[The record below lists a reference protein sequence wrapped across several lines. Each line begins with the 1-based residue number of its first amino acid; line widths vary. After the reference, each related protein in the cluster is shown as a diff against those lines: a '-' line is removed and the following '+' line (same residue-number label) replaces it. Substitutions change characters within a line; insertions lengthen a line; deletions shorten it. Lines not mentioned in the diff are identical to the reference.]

1 MPDGNASTG
10 MDNDVLIII
19 GITAVFVA
27 MFGIIYY
34 LYNKYSVEKEVES
47 EYDDSK
53 NNVRIQVNT
62 DTNKA
67 IVNYLNTL
75 KVVQGTDLTKLEE
88 SMKDF
93 VTDLVN
99 KQTRRIRANE
109 LAIDKNTDDITVNRV
124 QRNKNKSDIAR
135 LNDDMSFLR
144 KGISFD
150 TAKIILK
157 FVSEYEK
164 KYTIISSQKNMLIN
178 TNMMGLF
185 DPVIFGLFDK
195 YSDAPDVFVERHKDA
210 LMSITNKLFT
220 ELKIMNFYVNMD
232 NLEHTGYNSLKPHI
246 YTYIETNK
254 DNISF
259 ESHSKTSFI
268 VNEYMPKLISYLI
281 SNKLQIFEDID
292 TLMLNYFETVPEVTY
307 FNEFLTNVNIEN
319 VIENNDHLFVKCM
332 QKLTEGLDTTWAN
345 LKQRVLNNTA
355 IFNTYENKLLF
366 VLIPEYL
373 MMMQYNTDN
382 LSKYNRYV
390 NSQYFMD
397 MPSNYLNQQN
407 LKYFYSILK
416 MFTCDDNHTNIRNE
430 ALKIILSDT
439 LAALCT
445 SKHRKFVTEFLEGYK
460 AVVRA
465 NPSVFDDYESY
476 MLDYNDFICDAPAD
490 FDIDTYCGTGESS
503 TTPSS

>member
-19 GITAVFVA
+19 GITTVFVA

-34 LYNKYSVEKEVES
+34 LYNRYASEMEVES
-47 EYDDSK
+47 EYDNSK
-53 NNVRIQVNT
+53 NNLKIQVNA

-67 IVNYLNTL
+67 IVDYLNTL
-75 KVVQGTDLTKLEE
+75 KVVQGTDLTNLEN

-93 VTDLVN
+93 VTDLVDR
-99 KQTRRIRANE
+99 QARRIRANE
-109 LAIDKNTDDITVNRV
+109 RAIDKNTDDITVNRV

-144 KGISFD
+144 KGISYD

-157 FVSEYEK
+157 FVGEYEK
-164 KYTIISSQKNMLIN
+164 KYAITSSQKNMLIN

-185 DPVIFGLFDK
+185 DPIIFGLFDK
-195 YSDAPDVFVERHKDA
+195 DSDTPDLFVNRHKDA
-210 LMSITNKLFT
+210 LLSIINKLFT
-220 ELKIMNFYVNMD
+220 ELNIMNFYVNLD
-232 NLEHTGYNSLKPHI
+232 NLEHTAYNSLKPHI

-254 DNISF
+254 DNINF
-259 ESHSKTSFI
+259 ESNVKTSFI

-292 TLMLNYFETVPEVTY
+292 TLMVNYFATVPEVTY
-307 FNEFLTNVNIEN
+307 FNEFLTSVNIEN
-319 VIENNDHLFVKCM
+319 VIENNDHLFVKYM
-332 QKLTEGLDTTWAN
+332 QKLTEGIDTTWTN
-345 LKQRVLNNTA
+345 FKQRVLNGTA
-355 IFNTYENKLLF
+355 MFNTYENKLLF

-382 LSKYNRYV
+382 LSKYNRYID
-390 NSQYFMD
+390 SQYFMN
-397 MPSNYLNQQN
+397 MPSNYLNRLN
-407 LKYFYSILK
+407 IKNFYSILK

-430 ALKIILSDT
+430 ALKIMLSDR
-439 LAALCT
+439 LSALCT
-445 SKHRKFVTEFLEGYK
+445 SKHTQFITEFLEGFK

-465 NPSVFDDYESY
+465 NPSVFDNYESY
-476 MLDYNDFICDAPAD
+476 LLEYNDFICDASQD
-490 FDIDTYCGTGESS
+490 FEINTYCGNKESS